1 MVYDVVIIGGGPA
14 GLTAGLYT
22 ARSGRKTALIEMGL
36 PGGQAA
42 RTDIIEN
49 YPGFPEGVSGAELMQ
64 KFLEQALRFNLEL
77 IMGWVKEVDLKSDP
91 KRVIAGDKEYLAKA
105 VIIASGARPKK
116 LGVPGEEKFQGAGVS
131 YCAVCDGA
139 FFKDKKVLVVGGG
152 DSALEEGTF
161 LTKYAREVI
170 IVHRR
175 DSFSASNVYQDRAKA
190 NPKVSFRLSTVVEA
204 ILGREKVEK
213 VRLRNLETGEVTEE
227 AADGVFVFIGS
238 QPNTE
243 FLGGQLRL
251 DERGYIITNDLLGC
265 SEPGVFAAGDVRQK
279 GLRQVSTAVG
289 DGAIA
294 AMSAERYLAEKD
306 Y

>member
-22 ARSGRKTALIEMGL
+22 ARNGRKVALIEMGM
-36 PGGQAA
+36 PGGQAV

-49 YPGFPEGVSGAELMQ
+49 YPGFPGGISGAELMQ
-64 KFLEQALRFNLEL
+64 RFLDQALRFNLEL
-77 IMGWVKEVDLKSDP
+77 ITGWVKEVDLKSDP
-91 KRVIAGDKEYLAKA
+91 KRIFTHDKEYLAKT
-105 VIIASGARPKK
+105 VIIASGARPRK

-139 FFKDKKVLVVGGG
+139 FFKDKKIMVVGGG

-175 DSFSASNVYQDRAKA
+175 DSFNAANVYQDRVKA
-190 NPKVSFRLSTVVEA
+190 NPKVSFRLDTVVEE
-204 ILGREKVEK
+204 ILGQEKVEK
-213 VRLRNLETGEVTEE
+213 VRLKNLKTGEVTEE
-227 AADGVFVFIGS
+227 ATDGIFIFIGS

-251 DERGYIITNDLLGC
+251 DERGYIVTNDQLGC
-265 SEPGVFAAGDVRQK
+265 SEPGVFAAGDVRRK

-289 DGAIA
+289 DGAVA
-294 AMSAERYLAEKD
+294 AISAERYLAERD
-306 Y
+306 F

>member
-22 ARSGRKTALIEMGL
+22 ARNGRKVALIEMGM
-36 PGGQAA
+36 PGGQAV

-49 YPGFPEGVSGAELMQ
+49 YPGFPGGISGAELMQ
-64 KFLEQALRFNLEL
+64 RFLDQALRFNLEL
-77 IMGWVKEVDLKSDP
+77 ITGWVKEADLKSDP
-91 KRVIAGDKEYLAKA
+91 KRIFTHDKEYLAKT
-105 VIIASGARPKK
+105 VIIASGARPRK

-139 FFKDKKVLVVGGG
+139 FFKDKKIMVVGGG

-175 DSFSASNVYQDRAKA
+175 DSFNAANVYQDRVKA
-190 NPKVSFRLSTVVEA
+190 NPKVSFRLDTVVEE
-204 ILGREKVEK
+204 ILGQEKVEK
-213 VRLRNLETGEVTEE
+213 VRLKNLKTGEVTEE
-227 AADGVFVFIGS
+227 ATDGVFIFIGS

-251 DERGYIITNDLLGC
+251 DERGYIVTNDQLGC
-265 SEPGVFAAGDVRQK
+265 SEPGVFAAGDVRRK

-289 DGAIA
+289 DGAVA
-294 AMSAERYLAEKD
+294 AISAERYLAERD
-306 Y
+306 F